1 MHILFYTCN
10 LTSNVYLTQKCH
22 CIKKDVTIILH
33 GKLVTS
39 LCFHKTFSPLALMAV
54 TIGEGQKAHDKY
66 MSQYRSQLSL
76 LQPIT
81 SQMSS
86 VQLCHNTAR
95 SYRCCNS
102 RPWKPLP
109 RAAFQARFEKP
120 NEFLLNFSIKQL
132 IFTFILLLQP
142 LKLSYSKA
150 FTIWQTP

>member
-10 LTSNVYLTQKCH
+10 LTSNVYISKKCH

-76 LQPIT
+76 LQLAKLMLRSNKI
-81 SQMSS
+81 
-86 VQLCHNTAR
+86 CRHNTAR
-95 SYRCCNS
+95 SYHRCNPLVQSIRIFGLLGHNTACSNRCCNE
-102 RPWKPLP
+102 KPL
-109 RAAFQARFEKP
+109 
-120 NEFLLNFSIKQL
+120 LVVVLNSASSQYR
-132 IFTFILLLQP
+132 LQ
-142 LKLSYSKA
+142 
-150 FTIWQTP
+150 